1 MFGFGRRAAL
11 ESRGQERAAGCPG
24 NCFRGFVSTPD
35 TVGAKVTAE
44 TKIQSLRNG

>member
-11 ESRGQERAAGCPG
+11 ERRGQERAARRPG

-35 TVGAKVTAE
+35 AVGAEVTAK
-44 TKIQSLRNG
+44 TKIQSIRNG